1 MKNDNL
7 ESVATTVALAETP
20 EGREGAIELAP
31 VIMHLANI
39 LVPLDFSEM
48 SLKALRYAVPF
59 AKQFNAKLTLVHVV
73 ELMAY
78 TPELPYPPAL
88 SVNETAEVKR
98 ELEKVRDANVPAE
111 IPVDV
116 VVRHDFAADAV
127 IDVASRMN
135 ADLIITSTHGRT
147 GLKHVFLGST
157 AEKIVR
163 HAPCPVLVVRVNQR
177 DFV

>member
-1 MKNDNL
+1 MKNENL
-7 ESVATTVALAETP
+7 ESVAATVALAETP
-20 EGREGAIELAP
+20 AGRADVIELAP
-31 VIMHLANI
+31 VMMHLSNI

-59 AKQFNAKLTLVHVV
+59 AKQFNAKITLVHVV

-88 SVNETAEVKR
+88 PLDQTEEVKA
-98 ELEKVRDANVPAE
+98 ELEKIREANVPAG

-135 ADLIITSTHGRT
+135 ADLIITATHGRT
-147 GLKHVFLGST
+147 GLKHVFLGSV

-163 HAPCPVLVVRVNQR
+163 HAPCPVLVVRDQEH
-177 DFV
+177 DFA